1 MEVGGYDSPSASAA
15 CCLSAHQL
23 QEGQSVFE
31 SGPLRS
37 KPACVITPSREP
49 ACLVAVRRE
58 GEKCTKIFRTT
69 RKITSLGTSP
79 RRNPSVPRAGAHR
92 NGLWDVKEARTSPL
106 LPPESRRLDAP
117 FSDFL
122 RKILVY
128 FAEKFGMYPT
138 NSARNTDFFLI
149 FAEKSGMNVR
159 HVFAAFRS
167 SNAAKSP
174 FRDKK

>member
-37 KPACVITPSREP
+37 KQACVILPSSQP
-49 ACLVAVRRE
+49 ACLVAVLRE
-58 GEKCTKIFRTT
+58 GEKYTKIFRKT
-69 RKITSLGTSP
+69 RKITSLGTSL

-92 NGLWDVKEARTSPL
+92 NGLRDVKEARTSPL
-106 LPPESRRLDAP
+106 LPPESRRLEAP

-122 RKILVY
+122 RKVLVFFGILRKVLVVSNI
-128 FAEKFGMYPT
+128 FRQKPWL
-138 NSARNTDFFLI
+138 FFILR
-149 FAEKSGMNVR
+149 K
-159 HVFAAFRS
+159 VFVQTERRVLEALPELQRRQIS
-167 SNAAKSP
+167 VP
-174 FRDKK
+174 

>member
-31 SGPLRS
+31 PGPLRS
-37 KPACVITPSREP
+37 KQAVITPSSQP

-58 GEKCTKIFRTT
+58 GEKCTKIFRKT
-69 RKITSLGTSP
+69 RKITSLGSSL

-92 NGLWDVKEARTSPL
+92 NGLRDVKKARTSPL
-106 LPPESRRLDAP
+106 LPPESRRLEAP

-122 RKILVY
+122 RKAFVFFSILQKVLVVSNI
-128 FAEKFGMYPT
+128 FRQ
-138 NSARNTDFFLI
+138 NSLLFLFLRKI
-149 FAEKSGMNVR
+149 FV
-159 HVFAAFRS
+159 
-167 SNAAKSP
+167 
-174 FRDKK
+174 